1 MKKKK
6 NITLIFDS
14 IEEEHFGKDVF
25 LTPYYLGLVLGY
37 SVNIV
42 YGRTDT
48 NKILSKQRRG
58 VNLHRLCSKCLLSR
72 FFYLVC
78 HAWSIDLLMLF
89 HFSYST
95 LLLGVTYKLLHP
107 SGILYIKG
115 DGLAMLQQEEQLSR
129 SVNWKIKVLCRL
141 IRLLLKKV
149 DKISIETKDDYEHL
163 CKPVFGINVKDKV
176 TLMLNGFDEAALKEL
191 SIEERT
197 LSQKENIIL
206 TVGRIGSYQK
216 NSEMLLQALKKVE
229 LKGWKVVIVGPIEK
243 KETDFDEYISSFFQS
258 NPQLRDSI
266 LFTGP
271 IYDKKVL
278 WEWYNRAK
286 VFVLTSRFESFGIVL
301 MEAFRFRDYI
311 FSTKVGFAEEVVS
324 CGYGDFLNQED
335 ANDLAVKLQAIID
348 GHTKLEEV
356 AMPSSLLFEKF
367 SWKYQVTN
375 NLKFD

>member
-1 MKKKK
+1 MKRKK

-25 LTPYYLGLVLGY
+25 LTPYYLGQVLGY

-42 YGRTDT
+42 YGRTNT
-48 NKILSKQRRG
+48 NEMLPKQRRG
-58 VNLHRLCSKCLLSR
+58 VNLCRLRQKSLLSR

-78 HAWSIDLLMLF
+78 HVWSIDLLMLF

-107 SGILYIKG
+107 SGLFYIKG
-115 DGLAMLQQEEQLSR
+115 DGLAMLRQEEQLSR

-163 CKPVFGINVKDKV
+163 CRSVFGINVKDKV
-176 TLMLNGFDEAALKEL
+176 TLMLNGFDEVTLKEL
-191 SIEERT
+191 GIEEKT
-197 LSQKENIIL
+197 LSRKENVIL
-206 TVGRIGSYQK
+206 TVGRIGTYPK
-216 NSEMLLQALKKVE
+216 NSEMLLQALKQVE
-229 LKGWKVVIVGPIEK
+229 LRGWKVVFVGPIEK
-243 KETDFDEYISSFFQS
+243 KEVDFDVCINSFFQS

-271 IYDKKVL
+271 IYDKKIL

-311 FSTKVGFAEEVVS
+311 LSTKVGFAEDAVS
-324 CGYGDFLNQED
+324 YGYGELLNQED
-335 ANDLAVKLQAIID
+335 ADDLAVKLQAIID
-348 GHTKLEEV
+348 GRTKLEES